1 MKLKDK
7 IATEL
12 IYRIGDRG
20 DIIIPNYYLD
30 HWEADV
36 LRIRRSGLVYEYEI
50 KTSRSDYFNDFK
62 KEFGGRYSPLCNKH
76 IHLQN
81 GQRKCNRFFFV
92 VPRDLIREDEIPD
105 YAGLIYYIDGNY
117 PSFNPRMQGKL
128 ICKKFPINYEEIARK
143 LSFRENQLRFK
154 LKYPEMKLE
163 EMRDE
168 IHYLKSQLKK
178 NEK

>member
-12 IYRIGDRG
+12 IYRIGERG
-20 DIIIPNYYLD
+20 DIILPNYYLG

-50 KTSRSDYFNDFK
+50 KTSRADYFNDFK
-62 KEFGGRYSPLCNKH
+62 KEFGNYHISAGNKH
-76 IHLQN
+76 NHLQG

-92 VPRDLIREDEIPD
+92 VPSGLIKEEEVPD
-105 YAGLIYYIDGNY
+105 YAGLIYYKDGDY
-117 PSFNPRMQGKL
+117 PGFDNRLQGKL
-128 ICKKFPINYEEIARK
+128 LCKKFPIDYEEIARK

-154 LKYPEMKLE
+154 LRYPEVEIEKL
-163 EMRDE
+163 RDE
-168 IHYLKSQLKK
+168 IHYLKSQIKK
-178 NEK
+178 